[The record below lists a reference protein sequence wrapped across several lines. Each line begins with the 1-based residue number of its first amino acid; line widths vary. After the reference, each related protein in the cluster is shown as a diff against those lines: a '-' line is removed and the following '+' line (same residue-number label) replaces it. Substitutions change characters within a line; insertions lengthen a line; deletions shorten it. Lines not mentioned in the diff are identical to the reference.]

1 MPNHIHVDSDN
12 DPLLVIG
19 NLGERGSDIVSSKVN
34 LKAKPQNI
42 GSQDKK

>member
-1 MPNHIHVDSDN
+1 MDSDN

-19 NLGERGSDIVSSKVN
+19 NLEERGSDIVSIKVN